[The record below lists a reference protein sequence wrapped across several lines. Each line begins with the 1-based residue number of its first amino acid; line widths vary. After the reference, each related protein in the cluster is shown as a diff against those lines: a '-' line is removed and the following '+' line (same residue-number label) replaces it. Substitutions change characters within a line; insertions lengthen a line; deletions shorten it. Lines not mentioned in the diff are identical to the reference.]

1 MVQVIRCPENASR
14 LLSQLEES
22 AVIPR
27 IWAHDHTVWKES
39 STEITN
45 RLAWLHLPETMQAEI
60 DRLIQFAD
68 HVRDENVRHVLLL
81 GMGGSS
87 LAPEVLGHTFGAS
100 DGHPDLTVLDST
112 HPEAVLAVEDR
123 LDLART
129 LFIVATK
136 SGTTTETL
144 SFFRYF
150 YARASEVL
158 GRSEAG
164 RRFVAITDP
173 ESPLVPLAKA
183 HGFREIFRNDPHL
196 GGRYAALSLFGLV
209 PAALLGID
217 LPSLLRSARQMSEA
231 CAGRVP
237 PQDHPAGRLGAFL
250 AAAAQVGRDKATFIL
265 SEPVRSFGSWVEQL
279 IAESTGKEG
288 TGILPVI
295 GEPPGPPDAY
305 DVDRVFL
312 HIRNEGDR
320 AQDAAVDALADAGH
334 PVARL
339 DLQETI
345 ELGGQYFL
353 WELAT
358 AIVGHVLRINP
369 FDQPNVESAKSL
381 AREMVQRFRR
391 TGALPKTPFEA
402 PDPEILGHFLHGGL
416 PGDYVA
422 LQAYLPPTPGAAD
435 ALCRLRTAIRD
446 RWRRA
451 TTVGFGPRFLHS
463 TGQLHKG
470 DRGNGLFIQLLV
482 DPERDVPIP
491 DDDGSTLTFG
501 TLIAA
506 QAGGDRRAL
515 IDAGR
520 RVLTIRLDRPYADEQ
535 IRQLAG
541 GLS

>member
-1 MVQVIRCPENASR
+1 MIRVVNPPDRCDE
-14 LLSQLEES
+14 LLSRFEREGILS
-22 AVIPR
+22 R
-27 IWAHDHTVWKES
+27 IWAHDFTVWKSEP
-39 STEITN
+39 TEITN
-45 RLAWLHLPETMQAEI
+45 RLGWLHAPFSMVREL
-60 DRLIQFAD
+60 DRLDAFV
-68 HVRDENVRHVLLL
+68 HGVRSDGIEHVLLF

-87 LAPEVLGHTFGAS
+87 LAPDVFARAFGPA
-100 DGHPDLTVLDST
+100 PAYPALTVLDST
-112 HPEAVLAVEDR
+112 HPAAVADVER
-123 LDLART
+123 QLDLSRT
-129 LFIVATK
+129 LFLVATK

-144 SFFRYF
+144 SLFRYF
-150 YARASEVL
+150 HSRVREAEGEA
-158 GRSEAG
+158 EAG

-173 ESPLVPLAKA
+173 GSPLVDLAA
-183 HGFREIFRNDPHL
+183 RHGFRETFLNDPNI
-196 GGRYAALSLFGLV
+196 GGRYAALSLVGLV

-217 LPSLLRSARQMSEA
+217 VARLLERAQRTSIE
-231 CAGRVP
+231 CAKYEPLDGN
-237 PQDHPAGRLGAFL
+237 PAVRIGATL
-250 AAAAQVGRDKATFIL
+250 AASTLGGRDKVTFLFPPRIAG
-265 SEPVRSFGSWVEQL
+265 FGDWIEQL